1 MNYDNIK
8 RPFICSLF
16 LAVAVACQ
24 TNVVAPQPE
33 PQETRVQFST
43 QSSSTPVKSTGVET
57 SIAPTL
63 PPTQPIPTIIS
74 EEQLEIQNVTRK
86 GSIQD
91 AWWSSD
97 KTTLYFGIL
106 YKGNF
111 AYDPL
116 SEKITGVEVAE
127 VLAQTPE
134 PQIASPLYRPS
145 YVAPSGNRALYL
157 KLADAPPTIT
167 PNPAIEGGEVGFP
180 RVNLELWLWEE
191 GVSRSIGQLDHCEIG
206 DHFWTAAEDKL
217 VLVEFGLP
225 MQSCGNMDTFPQAW
239 LVDLSQNKI
248 TPLFH
253 QPESPYVKVYGFS
266 PDGSQLLYGFPS
278 DVTGANLH
286 LLDVA
291 TLTSRKLEAPIERA
305 IQWIDDEKILV
316 YYGEEGI
323 FGPPY
328 QVGILDIETLDF
340 VRLIEGFDGLHIGNV
355 SLSKDQ
361 QWLAFSTGDEYFL
374 QTSLWVLPMN
384 LD

>member
-57 SIAPTL
+57 SIAPTI
-63 PPTQPIPTIIS
+63 PSDEPTPTIMR
-74 EEQLEIQNVTRK
+74 EEQLEVQNVTN
-86 GSIQD
+86 GIIEA

-97 KTTLYFGIL
+97 KNNLYIRTSSG
-106 YKGNF
+106 YF
-111 AYDPL
+111 AYDPVT
-116 SEKITGVEVAE
+116 EKITGVEAE
-127 VLAQTPE
+127 VLAQD
-134 PQIASPLYRPS
+134 IATPLYRPPYAS
-145 YVAPSGNRALYL
+145 PSGKRVLYL
-157 KLADAPPTIT
+157 NPADAPPTVT
-167 PNPAIEGGEVGFP
+167 PDPAIEGGESSIP
-180 RVNLELWLWEE
+180 RVNLELWLREE
-191 GVSRSIGQLDHCEIG
+191 GDSRSIGQLDHCIIG
-206 DHFWTAAEDKL
+206 DHYWTAAEDKV